1 MDLDPYSEYE
11 SESSLP
17 NNYRSATLPG
27 SVFRV
32 GSTDP
37 NEFRST
43 RQEAGTP

>member
-1 MDLDPYSEYE
+1 MDPDPYSEYE

-27 SVFRV
+27 SVFKV

-37 NEFRST
+37 NEFGST
-43 RQEAGTP
+43 SRVAGTP